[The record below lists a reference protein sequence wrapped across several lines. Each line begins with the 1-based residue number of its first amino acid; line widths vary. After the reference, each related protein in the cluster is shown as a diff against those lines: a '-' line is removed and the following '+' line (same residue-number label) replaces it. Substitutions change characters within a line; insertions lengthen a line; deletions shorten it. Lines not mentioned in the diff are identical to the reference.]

1 MIPII
6 NKPTRF
12 IKRTAIA
19 IDHISI
25 NSVTTTKFKTGIIK
39 SDVFDHFPI
48 LFIAGCIIHKKE
60 TKEHY
65 IFRRDLSDVS
75 VEIFKYKLRTVR
87 SGSITNSCDR
97 DNAYDIFIEIFSSL
111 YEECF
116 LRYSAPRV
124 ISNTILK
131 NSNMSLLLLKTF
143 FFITDLSLKLSSSL
157 GTTEIYPG

>member
-1 MIPII
+1 MILII

-12 IKRTAIA
+12 IKGTAVA

-39 SDVFDHFPI
+39 SDVLDHFPI

-60 TKEHY
+60 IKEYY

-75 VEIFKYKLRTVR
+75 VEIFKYKLHSVR
-87 SGSITNSCDR
+87 WDSITNSCDR

-116 LRYSAPRV
+116 PKRK
-124 ISNTILK
+124 LK
-131 NSNMSLLLLKTF
+131 
-143 FFITDLSLKLSSSL
+143 
-157 GTTEIYPG
+157 

>member
-1 MIPII
+1 MAGNFNMNLLDFKSNKKVQKFDSITFDHSMILII

-12 IKRTAIA
+12 IKGTAVA

-39 SDVFDHFPI
+39 SDVLDHFPI

-60 TKEHY
+60 IKEYY

-75 VEIFKYKLRTVR
+75 VEIFKYKLHSVR
-87 SGSITNSCDR
+87 WDSITNSCDR

-116 LRYSAPRV
+116 PKRK
-124 ISNTILK
+124 LK
-131 NSNMSLLLLKTF
+131 
-143 FFITDLSLKLSSSL
+143 
-157 GTTEIYPG
+157 